1 MRQNSISKYKS
12 LLTSMA
18 LAICSTSL
26 MATDTYD
33 PATNQLSIPSVR
45 VGTATYNNVVITVG
59 SIVSVGGAS
68 STQSAEGLWSGSTST
83 GYEVN
88 SLVLEN
94 NEFWNIIGRTIGN
107 VFYVVAMDNG
117 AASVNGNSY
126 STFYKEYTANSTALG
141 YSTGTVISNT
151 RISGTVT
158 TVGATTQ
165 TSTISLTPSVTSL
178 YNYYKSA
185 DINEIVGSWT
195 GTFLSGVTGTV
206 QIASNG
212 QFSLIDSSGCN
223 SSGTITPRSSGKN
236 VFNLSTVDG
245 VGCPL
250 PGFETTGIVI
260 TYLTNTGQRQMI
272 AGATNESKIGGDAF
286 ISVR

>member
-12 LLTSMA
+12 LFISMA
-18 LAICSTSL
+18 LAICSSSL

-33 PATNQLSIPSVR
+33 PTTNQLSIPSVK
-45 VGTATYNNVVITVG
+45 VGPATYNNVVVTVG
-59 SIVSVGGAS
+59 SVLSVGGVS
-68 STQSAEGLWSGSTST
+68 STQSAEGLWSGSTSS

-88 SLVLEN
+88 SLILEN
-94 NEFWNIIGRTIGN
+94 NEFWNIVGRTIGN
-107 VFYVVAMDNG
+107 VFYVVAFDYG
-117 AASVNGNSY
+117 AAAINGNSY

-165 TSTISLTPSVTSL
+165 TSTISMTPAVTSF
-178 YNYYKSA
+178 YNYNKSA

-195 GTFLSGVTGTV
+195 GTFLSGPTGTI

-212 QFSLIDSSGCN
+212 QFSLKDSTGCN
-223 SSGTITPRSSGKN
+223 SSGSITPRSSGKN

-245 VGCPL
+245 VGCPR
-250 PGFETTGIVI
+250 PGFKTTGIVI
-260 TYLTNTGQRQMI
+260 TYLTNTGKRQVI
-272 AGATNESKIGGDAF
+272 AGATNESKSGGDAF
-286 ISVR
+286 TSVR

>member
-59 SIVSVGGAS
+59 NIVSVGGVS

-117 AASVNGNSY
+117 AASVNGNNF
-126 STFYKEYTANSTALG
+126 STFFRGYTANSTSLG
-141 YSTGTVISNT
+141 YGTGTVTTNSK
-151 RISGTVT
+151 ISGTVT
-158 TVGATTQ
+158 TVGSTTQ
-165 TSTISLTPSVTSL
+165 SSTISMTPANSSF
-178 YNYYKSA
+178 YNYNRNA
-185 DINEIVGSWT
+185 DFNELVGSWT
-195 GTFLSGVTGTV
+195 GSFMSGNTGTI
-206 QIASNG
+206 QIANNG
-212 QFSLIDSSGCN
+212 EFSLKESTGCN
-223 SSGTITPRSSGKN
+223 ANGTITPRSSGKN
-236 VFNLSTVDG
+236 VFNLSSVDG

-250 PGFETTGIVI
+250 PGFKTTGIVI
-260 TYLTNTGQRQMI
+260 TYLTNTGKRQLI
-272 AGATNESKIGGDAF
+272 AGATNGSGGDAF
-286 ISVR
+286 ASVR